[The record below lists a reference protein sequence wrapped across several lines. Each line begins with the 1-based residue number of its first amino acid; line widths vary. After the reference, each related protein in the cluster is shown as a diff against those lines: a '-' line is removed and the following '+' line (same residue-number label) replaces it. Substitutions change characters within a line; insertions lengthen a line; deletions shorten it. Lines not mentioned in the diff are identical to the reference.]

1 MCLYTKDPKVKIAK
15 RRIVCYKILSNAH
28 GPKNYAGMSDIEFMT
43 PYQHT
48 LIDDDIISGKKDF
61 EAKGSV
67 DITKNFDEAFCHLRG
82 GCIHTY
88 QNRKDAKYM
97 CDSEQ
102 SVFKCI
108 IPKGTEYYEGE
119 SLCGDKNYASKK
131 IRFIKQIA

>member
-15 RRIVCYKILSNAH
+15 RKIVCYKVLSKTN
-28 GPKNYAGMSDIEFMT
+28 NSISDIEFMT

-48 LIDDDIISGKKDF
+48 YIDNDIINGKKDF

-67 DITKNFDEAFCHLRG
+67 DITDSFDAVAFYHLNG

-88 QNRKDAKYM
+88 KRRKDAKW
-97 CDSEQ
+97 CGSEQ

-119 SLCGDKNYASKK
+119 SLCGYENYASKK

>member
-15 RRIVCYKILSNAH
+15 RRIVCYKVLLKYYSSI
-28 GPKNYAGMSDIEFMT
+28 SDIEYMT

-48 LIDDDIISGKKDF
+48 LIDNDIINGKKDF

-67 DITKNFDEAFCHLRG
+67 GITDAFDAVAFYHLNG

-88 QNRKDAKYM
+88 KRRRDAKHL
-97 CDSEQ
+97 CDFVQ
-102 SVFKCI
+102 SAFKCI

-119 SLCGDKNYASKK
+119 SLCGYENYASKK
-131 IRFIKQIA
+131 IRFIKQIV